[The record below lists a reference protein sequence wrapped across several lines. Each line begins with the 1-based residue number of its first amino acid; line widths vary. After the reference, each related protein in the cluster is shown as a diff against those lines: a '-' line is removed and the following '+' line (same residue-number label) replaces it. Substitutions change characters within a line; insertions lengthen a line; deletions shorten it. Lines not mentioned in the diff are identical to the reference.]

1 MPPKSKFT
9 KKEIAAAAFEIASKD
24 GIAAVTARAVGE
36 KLGSSARPIFT
47 VFKSMEEVTQE
58 VITSAKALYNEYIAE
73 GLKEEIPF
81 KGVGKQYIKFA
92 MEQPK
97 LFQLLFMS
105 ESSDHLTINSI
116 PAFDDNY
123 DDILSSI
130 INQYGLDNESALSL
144 YRHLWVYTHGIASL
158 CATRTLDFK
167 GDEISEM
174 MTDVFI
180 ALLIKKKS
188 ENNKSNGKE
197 NQK

>member
-24 GIAAVTARAVGE
+24 GIAAVTARSVGE

-47 VFKSMEEVTQE
+47 VFKSMDEVIQE
-58 VITSAKALYNEYIAE
+58 VIVSARALYNEYIKE
-73 GLKEEIPF
+73 GLKNEIHF
-81 KGVGKQYIKFA
+81 KGVGTQYIKFSI
-92 MEQPK
+92 EQPK

-105 ESSDHLTINSI
+105 ERADHLTINSI
-116 PAFDDNY
+116 PVIDDNY

-130 INQYGLDNESALSL
+130 TDQYGVDKDTALSL

-158 CATRTLDFK
+158 CATKTLEFK
-167 GDEISEM
+167 GEEISEM

>member
-47 VFKSMEEVTQE
+47 VFKSMEEVIQE
-58 VITSAKALYNEYIAE
+58 VIASAKSLYNEYITE

-81 KGVGKQYIKFA
+81 KGVGTQYIKFA

-105 ESSDHLTINSI
+105 ENSDCMTINFL

-130 INQYGLDNESALSL
+130 KKQYGLDNESSLSL
-144 YRHLWVYTHGIASL
+144 YRHLWVYTHGIASF
-158 CATRTLDFK
+158 CATKTLKFK
-167 GDEISEM
+167 NEEISEM